1 MGNVVTF
8 VRDGLAS
15 LVSGLGTE
23 RDKAA
28 SVYYAEPTISD
39 EQLVNAYRGS
49 WMARKI
55 VDIPALDSCRAWRAW
70 QADNP
75 QIEAIE
81 AEEKRLN
88 VKGKVLEARRKA
100 RLFGGAA
107 IYIDLGDEPSEPL
120 AVERIKKGGIRFLT
134 VLTRRQ
140 LVAGDIETDPLS
152 EFYGRPKE
160 YMISSGS
167 AGLVRI
173 HPSRLTIFYGAELP
187 DRDYA
192 TGSTFAWSDSVLV
205 PVMEAV
211 KQAESAAANVASLIF
226 EANVDVI
233 AMNGLMEKVG
243 NPADEEKI
251 LRRYGL
257 AAQAKGVNR
266 MLLIDGNE
274 KYERKSVTFA
284 TLPDL
289 LDRFDQKAA
298 GAADIPMTRFVGQA
312 PAGLNS
318 TGESDLRNYY
328 DRISA
333 GQTLEMEPA
342 MSRLDECVI
351 RSALGS
357 RDADIHYDWNPL
369 WQLGEK
375 EKADIFKTKADA
387 ARTIAGKG
395 GMEAPLMPIEALS
408 DALVNELVEDGALA
422 GLEAA
427 IDEYGKL
434 SEQEED
440 ERDLAAAAGAAE
452 KPEADPK
459 LQAKDA
465 VPRSLYVS
473 RKLINADEFIAWAK
487 GQGFKTTTPADELH
501 VTITYS
507 RTPVDWMK
515 MGENW
520 SSDRNGNLTIE
531 PGGAR
536 LVEPLGDKGAV
547 VLLFNSSHLSWRH
560 QSMIEAGASH
570 DFPEYQ
576 PHVTIT
582 YAGADIDLAKVE
594 PYRGKLVFGPEIFA
608 ELDDGWSANLTEA

>member
-1 MGNVVTF
+1 MGVVTF

-28 SVYYAEPTISD
+28 SVYYTEPTIRD
-39 EQLVNAYRGS
+39 EELVNAYRGS

-70 QADNP
+70 QAKAP

-88 VKGKVLEARRKA
+88 VKGKVLDARRKA

-107 IYIDLGDEPSEPL
+107 VYMDFGDDASKPL
-120 AVERIKKGGIRFLT
+120 DIEKVKKGGIRFLT

-140 LVAGDIETDPLS
+140 LVAGDIDTDPLS
-152 EFYGRPKE
+152 EFYNRPKE
-160 YMISSGS
+160 YSLASGS
-167 AGLVRI
+167 TGQVRI

-192 TGSTFAWSDSVLV
+192 TGSVFAWADSVLV
-205 PVMEAV
+205 PVMDAV
-211 KQAESAAANVASLIF
+211 KQAESAAANIASLIF

-243 NPADEEKI
+243 NPAEEEKI

-257 AAQAKGVNR
+257 AAQAKGVNK

-274 KYERKSVTFA
+274 KYERKTVSFA

-289 LDRFDQKAA
+289 LDRYGQNAA
-298 GAADIPMTRFVGQA
+298 GAADIPMTRFMSQA
-312 PAGLNS
+312 PAGMNA

-333 GQTLEMEPA
+333 GQQLEMEPA
-342 MSRLDECVI
+342 MSGLDECLI
-351 RSALGS
+351 RSATGA
-357 RDADIHYDWNPL
+357 RDPAIHYDWNPL

-395 GMEAPLMPIEALS
+395 GMEPALMPIEALS

-427 IDEYGKL
+427 VEEYGRL

-440 ERDLAAAAGAAE
+440 EADLVAA
-452 KPEADPK
+452 
-459 LQAKDA
+459 
-465 VPRSLYVS
+465 
-473 RKLINADEFIAWAK
+473 
-487 GQGFKTTTPADELH
+487 T
-501 VTITYS
+501 
-507 RTPVDWMK
+507 
-515 MGENW
+515 
-520 SSDRNGNLTIE
+520 
-531 PGGAR
+531 GGAGE
-536 LVEPLGDKGAV
+536 VERPARMT
-547 VLLFNSSHLSWRH
+547 SS
-560 QSMIEAGASH
+560 
-570 DFPEYQ
+570 
-576 PHVTIT
+576 T
-582 YAGADIDLAKVE
+582 
-594 PYRGKLVFGPEIFA
+594 
-608 ELDDGWSANLTEA
+608 